1 MGSEHH
7 ISGRYGR
14 FGGRYVPEALW
25 APLEQVA
32 NAFDQA
38 KVDPEF
44 VATFERWLDHRVGRP
59 TPMSRLERVSVP
71 GAGRLWL
78 KREDLCQGGSY
89 CINSA
94 TLQALLAH
102 RMGKRGVICETGTG
116 DFGVALGAVGAAL
129 GLEVTVYMGREDM
142 QTERGRVAHMKRLGV
157 RVEQVDLPHRG
168 RREATAEAMRH
179 WMSASDWVMYC
190 ASSLAS
196 PDPYPRLIAWA
207 LRTVGAEARVQLRRR
222 GHAATYVIAPVG
234 SGALAAGMFAEF
246 IGDHDVHLI
255 GVQAGGEPVAR
266 RHAASLISG
275 RPGVVQGTF
284 SYALQDTTGQI
295 LTPYSIAGGM
305 CLPAVGPQHA
315 RWAEEGSVMYVSMS
329 DRDAVE
335 AVCMLA
341 DQEGL
346 LLSLETGHALAYALR
361 LLPTLDEDQEVL
373 VVASGG
379 GDHDLL
385 RLEAA
390 AESLREHDS

>member
-7 ISGRYGR
+7 IAGRYGR

-25 APLEQVA
+25 APVEQVA
-32 NAFDQA
+32 RAFDDA
-38 KVDPEF
+38 IADPEF

-59 TPMSRLERVSVP
+59 TPLSRLERISAR
-71 GAGRLWL
+71 GGGRVWL

-89 CINSA
+89 CVNSA

-116 DFGVALGAVGAAL
+116 DFGVALGSVGAAL
-129 GLEVTVYMGREDM
+129 GLDVTVYMGREDM
-142 QTERGRVAHMKRLGV
+142 QTERGRVAHMRRLGV
-157 RVEQVDLPHRG
+157 RVEQVDAPHRG

-179 WMSASDWVMYC
+179 WMSASERVMYC

-196 PDPYPRLIAWA
+196 PDPYPRLIEWA
-207 LRTVGAEARVQLRRR
+207 LRTIGAEARVQLRRR
-222 GHAATYVIAPVG
+222 GHAAAYVIAPVG
-234 SGALAAGMFAEF
+234 SGALAAGMFSEF
-246 IGDHDVHLI
+246 LADPGVRLI
-255 GVQAGGEPVAR
+255 GVQAGGEPVAG
-266 RHAASLISG
+266 RHSASLISG

-284 SYALQDTTGQI
+284 SYALQDPTGQI
-295 LTPYSIAGGM
+295 LTPHSIAGGM
-305 CLPAVGPQHA
+305 CLPVVGPQHA
-315 RWAEEGSVMYVSMS
+315 RWAEEGAVLYASMS
-329 DRDAVE
+329 DREAVE
-335 AVCMLA
+335 AVCTLA

-361 LLPTLDEDQEVL
+361 LLTTLEDGEDVL
-373 VVASGG
+373 VVSSGG

-390 AESLREHDS
+390 AESLLEHEP